1 MPQVDFCCY
10 ANRSGYAQAASD
22 YINAIK
28 TLNRYDLKVTLF
40 HSSPDQ
46 LALTPNSYSEL
57 VRMIRLERQSDAI
70 QILHCVPGT
79 QYRLP
84 ILDKNIGFA
93 TFETFEP
100 PIEWTSILNANKEVI
115 CPSAFNVKI
124 FEKAGITVPIRYI
137 PHCFDEN
144 LYNMNVIPK
153 AKVNNNFTFLFLG
166 TWRKRKGWDILLE
179 AWIKEFDNSDNVS
192 LLIKTDK
199 FTLANAS
206 IAQKKQEFGLKKDI
220 APILLEGR
228 VLNDIEMPHFLKSAD
243 CFVSPTLG
251 EGFGIPGLQCMAL
264 GVPIIITNF
273 SGCTD
278 YANLDTA
285 TLIEPDGYQVIE
297 DMDGI
302 PQMRMKKW
310 AHLSISSVRA
320 AMRYVVENQS
330 HVRNKAKSA
339 AIGVKNKF
347 SYAAIAPKFAEL
359 LDGLI

>member
-1 MPQVDFCCY
+1 MRQIDFCCY

-22 YINAIK
+22 YINVIK
-28 TLNRYDLKVTLF
+28 TLNRYELKVTLF

-46 LALTPNSYSEL
+46 LALTPSSYSEL
-57 VRMIRLERQSDAI
+57 MRMIRLERQSNAI
-70 QILHCVPGT
+70 QMLHCVPGT
-79 QYRLP
+79 QHRLS
-84 ILDKNIGFA
+84 ILERNIGFA

-100 PIEWTSILNANKEVI
+100 PLEWTHILNANKAIV
-115 CPSAFNVKI
+115 CPSTFNMKI
-124 FEKAGITVPIRYI
+124 FKKAGITVPMHYI

-144 LYNMNVIPK
+144 LYNINVCPK
-153 AKVNNNFTFLFLG
+153 AKSNDSFTFLFLG

-179 AWIKEFDNSDNVS
+179 AWIKEFDSSDNVN
-192 LLIKTDK
+192 LMIKTDK
-199 FTLANAS
+199 YTLANAS
-206 IAQKKQEFGLKKDI
+206 IAQKTQEFGLKKDI

-228 VLNDIEMPHFLKSAD
+228 VLNDVEMPHFLKGAD

-264 GVPIIITNF
+264 GVPVIITNC

-278 YANLDTA
+278 YANQNTA

-310 AHLSISSVRA
+310 AHLSVASIRA
-320 AMRYVVENQS
+320 AMRYVVDNKT
-330 HVRNKAKSA
+330 HVQNKAQLA
-339 AIGVKNKF
+339 AEYVKNKF
-347 SYAAIAPKFAEL
+347 SYKAIAPKFGEL